1 MDRQHMIER
10 MITELQASAQRI
22 GQQASPSRQD
32 MAAMEHLI
40 YQQMDAAKATLLQMW
55 VDHATDDSQRP
66 NCPHCQGRMRQ
77 KEQSPKTSACE
88 CLCRRAGHR
97 RTHTLALP
105 LLRQVFFSLWMKPR
119 LWPAWR

>member
-77 KEQSPKTSACE
+77 KEQSPKTSACVGGQVTVE
-88 CLCRRAGHR
+88 
-97 RTHTLALP
+97 RTRWHCP
-105 LLRQVFFSLWMKPR
+105 SCGKSFFPSG
-119 LWPAWR
+119 